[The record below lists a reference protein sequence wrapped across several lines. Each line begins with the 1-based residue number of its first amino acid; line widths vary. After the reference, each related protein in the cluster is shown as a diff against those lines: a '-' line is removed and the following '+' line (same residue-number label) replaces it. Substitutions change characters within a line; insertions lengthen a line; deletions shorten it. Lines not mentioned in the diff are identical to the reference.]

1 MYRTAKNT
9 AEQPVVTREARKWKS
24 HANAAIRRVR
34 SHSGGSLLEIPL
46 TWSVKT
52 DRCCGTI
59 PEWEGLA
66 GYAGTTG
73 QGESKMKFLKQSL
86 SLFLSCCL
94 VLVTAPGGFAA
105 QADQPAAPSPTR
117 ATPVQ
122 PARQTPEQLQQ
133 LVAPVALYPDALVA
147 QILAAATYPDQVVEA
162 DRWLQQ
168 HTDLKGEQLGKEVD
182 KQPWDPSVKALT
194 EFPSV
199 LANMDKNLSWTSSL
213 GDAYVNQQQDVMNA
227 VQVMRDRAEKAGTLK
242 STSQEK
248 VSNKGQTIVI
258 EPADPE
264 VVYVPEYDPWLVYGE
279 PIGIW
284 PGWYWYPGLF
294 FDGPGITFGFG
305 FGVGF
310 FGGFGWGWHHWG
322 YDWHHHDIRF
332 DHHHYESHSR
342 IFVNRNHF
350 NAGRG
355 GLNRAGGFHGG
366 TSAKGF
372 AGGQHGFAGTHSGAF
387 SGFNHGGVARGFSAR
402 GQSSFGG
409 FHGGGGFHE
418 GGGFH
423 GGGGG
428 RR

>member
-1 MYRTAKNT
+1 
-9 AEQPVVTREARKWKS
+9 V
-24 HANAAIRRVR
+24 
-34 SHSGGSLLEIPL
+34 
-46 TWSVKT
+46 
-52 DRCCGTI
+52 
-59 PEWEGLA
+59 
-66 GYAGTTG
+66 
-73 QGESKMKFLKQSL
+73 KFLKKSL
-86 SLFLSCCL
+86 SLFLSYCL
-94 VLVTAPGGFAA
+94 LLATAPGAFAA
-105 QADQPAAPSPTR
+105 ADQPTASSSVQPTSVQ

-122 PARQTPEQLQQ
+122 AAQQTAEQLQQ
-133 LVAPVALYPDALVA
+133 LVAPIALYPDALVA

-213 GDAYVNQQQDVMNA
+213 GDAYVNQEQDVMNA
-227 VQVMRDRAEKAGTLK
+227 LQVMRDRAEKAGNLK
-242 STSQEK
+242 SSSQEK
-248 VSNKGQTIVI
+248 VSKKGHDIVI

-264 VVYVPEYDPWLVYGE
+264 VVYVPEYDPWLVYGD

-294 FDGPGITFGFG
+294 FDGPGIEFGLGFG
-305 FGVGF
+305 IGF
-310 FGGFGWGWHHWG
+310 FGGFGWGWGHWG

-332 DHHHYESHSR
+332 DNHHYESHSR
-342 IFVNRNHF
+342 IFANH
-350 NAGRG
+350 NTV
-355 GLNRAGGFHGG
+355 NRAGGFHGASG
-366 TSAKGF
+366 LHGGGF
-372 AGGQHGFAGTHSGAF
+372 SGARGFGGSQHGFAGTHSGAF
-387 SGFNHGGVARGFSAR
+387 SGFNHGGMSRGFSAR

-409 FHGGGGFHE
+409 GFHGGGFG